1 MKNIFKNLF
10 NTPQEN
16 KPETNVASGYYSGD
30 NIPIRT
36 SYPVFTKSFDGEK
49 TYGELGNPVNVIPNY
64 KALRHRAYE
73 AELESD
79 IVKMV
84 TGKFLK
90 WTVGLGLN
98 LQSEPNEP
106 MLTAAGITDDLR
118 NFRTLTEARFTI
130 FAESTHSDY
139 QKMNNLHKVAN
150 DAFRASFIGGDCLVV
165 LRYDDD
171 DMLTVQ
177 AIDGQEVSSP
187 VIGTDWY
194 NQAESIGNEIIHG
207 IEVDSKGTHIAYY
220 VVKYDS
226 GLALEHER
234 IQARGEE
241 SGKLYAWMIYGTKHR
256 INHMRGI
263 PIITPII
270 EKTKKLDR
278 YTEASVSSAEER
290 AKIVY
295 AIEHDSTS
303 TGENPLLETMKKRFG
318 NKDAVNSFDLGENVS
333 NNISLSTNKM
343 VFNMPTGS
351 KLQALESNA
360 EDNYDKFY
368 NAVFEQVCAAIDIPP
383 EVALQRY
390 DSNYSASRAAING
403 WGYIIS
409 IYRNNFANDFY
420 KKFYSFWLEAEILKG
435 HISAPGY
442 IRALQTNDIMTLEAY
457 KSCKFTGVNMP
468 HIDPLKEVNA
478 VRAMLGDSSKNEQPF
493 ISHEQAAELLN
504 LGDWRENIKKYN
516 QEESVFIEFP
526 EKEVAKETKT
536 NQ

>member
-10 NTPQEN
+10 KEPEEN
-16 KPETNVASGYYSGD
+16 KPLDNVGSSYYSGD
-30 NIPIRT
+30 NVPIRT
-36 SYPVFTKSFDGEK
+36 SYPVYNRAFDGEK
-49 TYGELGNPVNVIPNY
+49 TYGELGNPVNLIPDY
-64 KALRHRAYE
+64 KSLRYRAYE
-73 AELESD
+73 ASLSSD
-79 IVKMV
+79 IIKMV

-98 LQSEPNEP
+98 LQAEPNEP
-106 MLTAAGITDDLR
+106 MLKAKGITDDLR
-118 NFRTLTEARFTI
+118 DFRTLTESRFTI
-130 FAESTHSDY
+130 FAESIHSDY

-150 DAFRASFIGGDCLVV
+150 DAFKSSFLGGDCLAI
-165 LRYDDD
+165 LRYDDN

-187 VIGTDWY
+187 IIGTDWHK
-194 NQAESIGNEIIHG
+194 QAKSRGNEIIHG
-207 IEVDSKGTHIAYY
+207 IEVDSKGTHVAFY
-220 VVKYDS
+220 VVKHDS
-226 GLALEHER
+226 GLSIEHER

-241 SGKLYAWMIYGTKHR
+241 SGKLFAWMIYGDKHR

-263 PIITPII
+263 PIVTAII
-270 EKTKKLDR
+270 EKAKKLDR

-295 AIEHDSTS
+295 SIEHDNNS
-303 TGENPLLETMKKRFG
+303 TGENPMLEVMKKRFG
-318 NKDAVNSFDLGENVS
+318 NKEALNSFDLGENIS
-333 NNISLSTNKM
+333 NNITLSTNKM
-343 VFNMPTGS
+343 AFNMPVGS

-368 NAVFEQVCAAIDIPP
+368 NAILEQVCAAVDIPP

-403 WGYIIS
+403 WGYIIN

-420 KKFYSFWLEAEILKG
+420 KKFYSFWLESEILKG
-435 HISAPGY
+435 NINAPGF
-442 IRALQTNDIMTLEAY
+442 INALQENDIMTLEAY

-478 VRAMLGDSSKNEQPF
+478 VRAMLGDSSKGQQPL
-493 ISHEQAAELLN
+493 ISHEQADEILN

-516 QEESVFIEFP
+516 QEESAFIEFP
-526 EKEVAKETKT
+526 EKETLKETKT
-536 NQ
+536 N